1 MSIAVNKKRRW
12 QHNYRRWVI
21 DWDNAPPW
29 MNQPWKVIHIRNEV
43 FPECFDYFRA
53 REGSCHTPSTN
64 GSSGCSGDFWQ
75 RITTLNSEQITP
87 PAGSKRIVAGLCTWQ
102 CHVNVIH
109 ELKKKICQVFILPE
123 YHQKVVNIQVFGHV
137 QHSCNG
143 FSLCNWGRP
152 LHIAEGLLIQWWVT
166 AKDNTKKNKNPPYN
180 YCSDIANQR
189 YCGLVFQQLCNSM

>member
-109 ELKKKICQVFILPE
+109 ELKKKKSVKCLFCQ
-123 YHQKVVNIQVFGHV
+123 
-137 QHSCNG
+137 STT
-143 FSLCNWGRP
+143 RR
-152 LHIAEGLLIQWWVT
+152 LLIF
-166 AKDNTKKNKNPPYN
+166 KSLGMCNTHVMDFL
-180 YCSDIANQR
+180 SAIEA
-189 YCGLVFQQLCNSM
+189 GLCI